1 MRTNEERGAQVLRR
15 TREIREEQ
23 LRKKQKMQ
31 MAVLSG
37 VSLAAC
43 LSILVI
49 MGSAMPQILSG
60 FDQTSL
66 SHTSGTA
73 SLLAES
79 EALGYVIM
87 AIFAFLLGICVTL
100 LLHVIHQ
107 RQLRHRQESGSRKS
121 GRKEP
126 DPKESGTNE

>member
-107 RQLRHRQESGSRKS
+107 RQLRQRQESGSRES
-121 GRKEP
+121 CRGESDRKESE
-126 DPKESGTNE
+126 KNE

>member
-1 MRTNEERGAQVLRR
+1 MRTNEERTALVRRR

-23 LRKKQKMQ
+23 LRKKQKRQ
-31 MAVLSG
+31 MSG

-60 FDQTSL
+60 FDQASVR
-66 SHTSGTA
+66 HTSGTA

-87 AIFAFLLGICVTL
+87 AVFAFLLGICVTL
-100 LLHVIHQ
+100 LLHVIHRRQQ
-107 RQLRHRQESGSRKS
+107 RQRLESGLRESCRGES
-121 GRKEP
+121 DRKESE
-126 DPKESGTNE
+126 KNE